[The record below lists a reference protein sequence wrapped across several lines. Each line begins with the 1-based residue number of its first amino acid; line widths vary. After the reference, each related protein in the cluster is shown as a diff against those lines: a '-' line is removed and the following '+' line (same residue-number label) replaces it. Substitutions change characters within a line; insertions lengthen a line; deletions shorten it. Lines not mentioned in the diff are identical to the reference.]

1 MPVPFGFV
9 VKNASKTRS
18 AISGALP
25 GRCRE
30 LWLTGCFRAFVRA
43 ATSPRSRSV
52 IDSTTDVI
60 IAGDASLDTMHSS

>member
-1 MPVPFGFV
+1 MTDRQIDSPMPVPFGFV

-30 LWLTGCFRAFVRA
+30 L
-43 ATSPRSRSV
+43 
-52 IDSTTDVI
+52 
-60 IAGDASLDTMHSS
+60 